1 MADASSH
8 MGADAMAVPAQLV
21 DHKTFAY
28 VRCMARAAELD
39 AINAFVAVRGA
50 TRCPP
55 AFAAPAIGALPSAQ
69 EAAKLAG
76 VQVPAAPHAP
86 GMEADL
92 LPETISPGE
101 LVTSANRI
109 GAGRATCESK
119 SPPADGVFLY
129 RGTRAKPTSVAGQA
143 AVTV

>member
-1 MADASSH
+1 

-39 AINAFVAVRGA
+39 VINAFVAVRGA

-76 VQVPAAPHAP
+76 VQVPAA
-86 GMEADL
+86 L
-92 LPETISPGE
+92 
-101 LVTSANRI
+101 
-109 GAGRATCESK
+109 
-119 SPPADGVFLY
+119 
-129 RGTRAKPTSVAGQA
+129 TRREWRLIFCRRRSRPVNW
-143 AVTV
+143 